1 MTQLPLT
8 LPAYTPAR
16 WELVLPDYPVITSSF
31 RSVSFP
37 EVLGSLPSD
46 SRWKLYFDNMSSE
59 QALALLLPWRAT
71 GMGMWPLTTLPDALA
86 GGVDSIE
93 FRKRLTGT
101 TWTIEKEPSMDSV
114 KNNRFNI
121 VIELI
126 YELTFSSI
134 YGPRRPDSALGTNPV
149 LLNIGNAMTVAGTLA
164 SIDPALPATIT
175 ISGPA
180 LSLGLEWG
188 LVDAGVP
195 VDLG

>member
-8 LPAYTPAR
+8 LPAYTPTR
-16 WELVLPDYPVITSSF
+16 WELTLPDYPVIVSSF
-31 RSVSFP
+31 RSASFP

-46 SRWKLYFDNMSSE
+46 SRWKLYFDNMTSE
-59 QALALLLPWRAT
+59 ETLALLLPWNAT

-86 GGVDSIE
+86 GGVNDIE

-101 TWTIEKEPSMDSV
+101 TWTMEREPVKSSV
-114 KNNRFNI
+114 KNNRFNV

-126 YELTFSSI
+126 YELTFSSV

-149 LLNIGNAMTVAGTLA
+149 LLNIGNTMTVAGTLA
-164 SIDPALPATIT
+164 SVDPALPATIT

-188 LVDAGVP
+188 LADAGVP

>member
-8 LPAYTPAR
+8 LPAYTPTR
-16 WELVLPDYPVITSSF
+16 WELTLPDYPVIASSF
-31 RSVSFP
+31 RSASFP

-46 SRWKLYFDNMSSE
+46 SRWKLYFDNMTSE
-59 QALALLLPWRAT
+59 ETLALLLPWNAT

-86 GGVDSIE
+86 GGVNDIE

-101 TWTIEKEPSMDSV
+101 TWTIEREPVKSSV
-114 KNNRFNI
+114 KNNRFNV

-126 YELTFSSI
+126 YELTFSSV

-149 LLNIGNAMTVAGTLA
+149 LLNIGNTMTVAGTLA
-164 SIDPALPATIT
+164 SVDPALPAIVT

-180 LSLGLEWG
+180 LNLGLEWS
-188 LVDAGVP
+188 LIDAGVP